1 MLEPH
6 VFVCG
11 PVSVLVE
18 LAIRPGSEDAGVMPT
33 TDGIKPES
41 LRMVLGCASWPV
53 KGCGAVEGAY
63 V

>member
-11 PVSVLVE
+11 PVSVE
-18 LAIRPGSEDAGVMPT
+18 LAIRPGSEDASVMPT
-33 TDGIKPES
+33 TVGIEPKS
-41 LRMVLGCASWPV
+41 LRMVLGCASWRV
-53 KGCGAVEGAY
+53 RVCGAVEGAD